1 MHMAAKKHYQ
11 SVMEV
16 LYMLAL
22 LTLQCIQMAMHTH
35 VQVHFTVHGIGLA
48 KAAQQLTSGS
58 RLHENSCQQHLLQ
71 ATAVAH
77 HLHVARLEHLI
88 DCIINVAHLHHT

>member
-1 MHMAAKKHYQ
+1 
-11 SVMEV
+11 
-16 LYMLAL
+16 MLAL
-22 LTLQCIQMAMHTH
+22 LTLQCIQRAMLFSC
-35 VQVHFTVHGIGLA
+35 VQVHLTAYGIGWA

-77 HLHVARLEHLI
+77 HLHVGRLEHLI
-88 DCIINVAHLHHT
+88 DCIINMAHLHHT